1 MLLISAG
8 SGLRIGYLLIEGFS
22 FGASAFTFG
31 FSLILGTV
39 IFAIGKY
46 LENDKI
52 FETKKKCEESI
63 N

>member
-1 MLLISAG
+1 L
-8 SGLRIGYLLIEGFS
+8 
-22 FGASAFTFG
+22 GASALTFG

-52 FETKKKCEESI
+52 VETKKKCLESI
-63 N
+63 D